1 MLQHTDFTNDP
12 SNDFISLVF
21 MSPMCLDDYEHVHS
35 LTQNSDSASRTQIK
49 IMNLQTRLWLD
60 TDALKDVLYCAISR
74 HATNSLQSTSAAN
87 TWTSSPLR

>member
-21 MSPMCLDDYEHVHS
+21 MPPMCLDDYEHVHS

-74 HATNSLQSTSAAN
+74 HATNIMSA
-87 TWTSSPLR
+87 TQTMTTDS